1 MSELAIL
8 DQKLPAH
15 LRSLDTLDETT
26 KALMGSTG
34 GTNKRISIE
43 GGVWRMLVNGNEVAR
58 NEERSMN
65 VVIVAAAPKVSR
77 TFYAGVYKRVLLLHL
92 TAGLLMVISLTL
104 QQSFPSR
111 RCVLAV
117 LRT

>member
-15 LRSLDTLDETT
+15 LRSLDVLDETT

-43 GGVWRMLVNGNEVAR
+43 GGV
-58 NEERSMN
+58 
-65 VVIVAAAPKVSR
+65 
-77 TFYAGVYKRVLLLHL
+77 
-92 TAGLLMVISLTL
+92 
-104 QQSFPSR
+104 
-111 RCVLAV
+111 CVCLS
-117 LRT
+117 TGMK